1 RVPRPRPAGHR
12 HPRAPRR
19 PRAGPGRRRG
29 GWVIDPA
36 SSGRQAP
43 VGERRADR
51 ARSDGPGDRD
61 RSHRGQRF
69 DRRARR
75 RDRPYP
81 GDDPRGDH
89 APRDAWPRDVHVR
102 AVPRGGPARLGPARR
117 RPAARPPALPDA
129 AFRSIAT
136 GIDLRAGVPI
146 HFSEPMDPTSVA
158 AALTVEP
165 PTAVELHWSADRETL
180 TVQPSS
186 HWPAG
191 TYEVVTVE
199 PGALAVSG

>member
-1 RVPRPRPAGHR
+1 
-12 HPRAPRR
+12 
-19 PRAGPGRRRG
+19 AGPGRRRG
-29 GWVIDPA
+29 WVIDPA
-36 SSGRQAP
+36 SGGRQAP

-75 RDRPYP
+75 RDRPHP

-102 AVPRGGPARLGPARR
+102 AVPVIALIYLPVLARR
-117 RPAARPPALPDA
+117 SIAARVALLATVGIVVAVAAVGLARPLPATASPPSPPISALPDA

-165 PTAVELHWSADRETL
+165 PTAVELHWSADRE
-180 TVQPSS
+180 
-186 HWPAG
+186 
-191 TYEVVTVE
+191 
-199 PGALAVSG
+199 